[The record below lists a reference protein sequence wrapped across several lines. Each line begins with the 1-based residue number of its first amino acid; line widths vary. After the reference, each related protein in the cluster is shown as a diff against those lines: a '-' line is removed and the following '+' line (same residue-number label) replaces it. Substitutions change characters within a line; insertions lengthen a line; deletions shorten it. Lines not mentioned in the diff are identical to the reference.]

1 MKTRPIATAMAIG
14 AGLIVLSGYF
24 IPALDFIR
32 IEMIQWAVVAGGTA
46 ALVGIGNLF
55 TVHFQKVRR
64 REKDSFYSLT
74 LLVSMLGTLLAGM
87 FSLFFNRSLAWLQPA
102 VNAIIVPVEA
112 SLMALLAVTLLYAS
126 IRLLRRR
133 PDWMSALFLL
143 SAVTI
148 IGATAILPL
157 FLRDIGDV
165 ILSWMSLLLAGGGSR
180 GLLMGVALGAL
191 TTGLRIIFGI
201 DRPYGGK

>member
-1 MKTRPIATAMAIG
+1 MKTRPLATALAIG
-14 AGLIVLSGYF
+14 AGLIVLIGYF
-24 IPALDFIR
+24 VPALDFVR
-32 IEMIQWAVVAGGTA
+32 VELIQWAIIAGGA
-46 ALVGIGNLF
+46 AILVGIGNLF
-55 TVHFQKVRR
+55 AVHFQKVRR
-64 REKDSFYSLT
+64 REKDSLYSLL
-74 LLVSMLGTLLAGM
+74 LLVSMLGTIFVGLAGI
-87 FSLFFNRSLAWLQPA
+87 FFGQSLTWLQP
-102 VNAIIVPVEA
+102 VVEGIILPVEA

-143 SAVTI
+143 AAATVL
-148 IGATAILPL
+148 GASVILPL
-157 FLRDIGDV
+157 IFGDLGDA

-191 TTGLRIIFGI
+191 TTGLRVLFGI